1 MYYTYILKCADGSL
15 YTGWTDDMEKR
26 IRTHNSGSGSK
37 YTRSRLPVVLLYNE
51 TFDTKGQ
58 AMKRECAIKKLSRS
72 AKLALIASVEKKSSR
87 SDES

>member
-1 MYYTYILKCADGSL
+1 
-15 YTGWTDDMEKR
+15 MEKR

-72 AKLALIASVEKKSSR
+72 EKLALIASVEKKSSR

>member
-1 MYYTYILKCADGSL
+1 
-15 YTGWTDDMEKR
+15 MEKR

-51 TFDTKGQ
+51 TFDTKGE